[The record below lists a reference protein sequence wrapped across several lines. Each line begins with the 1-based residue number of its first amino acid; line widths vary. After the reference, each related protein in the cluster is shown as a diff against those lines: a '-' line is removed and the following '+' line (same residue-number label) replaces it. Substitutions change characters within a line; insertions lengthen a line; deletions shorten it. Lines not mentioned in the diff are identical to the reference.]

1 MGRVVFLGG
10 TCGNNNWRD
19 GLIERLKARGIPA
32 EGLFNPVVKNWEQ
45 EAQRREDAMKAD
57 PSVTMLYMLADP
69 MTEEGRLSFYSLLEA
84 TMSLYDAPERTAV
97 VFDSTGMP
105 SRSAKANDKA
115 CADLKKRFPDRPIFK
130 TLAEAEDWLVAN
142 PA

>member
-1 MGRVVFLGG
+1 
-10 TCGNNNWRD
+10 
-19 GLIERLKARGIPA
+19 
-32 EGLFNPVVKNWEQ
+32 
-45 EAQRREDAMKAD
+45 MKAD

-130 TLAEAEDWLVAN
+130 TLAEAEDWLGAK
-142 PA
+142 PASHPGRPTGPLRSIFSPPGFFFFLHSSELFLIFGDLSTGA